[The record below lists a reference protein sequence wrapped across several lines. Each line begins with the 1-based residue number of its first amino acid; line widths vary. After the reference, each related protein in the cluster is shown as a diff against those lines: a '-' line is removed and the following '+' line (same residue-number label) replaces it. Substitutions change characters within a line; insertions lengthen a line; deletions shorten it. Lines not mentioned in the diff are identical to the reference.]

1 MDDET
6 KAAAAVDGIRA
17 LKMDL
22 NVKVGP
28 QCRRAYPR
36 CWHSDAARCDT
47 MRHACAA
54 QVEEV
59 AALMYELATLKHEH
73 QVVRCPPALGRT
85 HTQWA
90 RSWCAL
96 QPPRPPARR
105 ALL

>member
-22 NVKVGP
+22 NVKVGR
-28 QCRRAYPR
+28 QCRRVYPR
-36 CWHSDAARCDT
+36 CRHSNAAPYDT
-47 MRHACAA
+47 MRHAWAA

-73 QVVRCPPALGRT
+73 QVVRCPRG
-85 HTQWA
+85 A
-90 RSWCAL
+90 R
-96 QPPRPPARR
+96 
-105 ALL
+105 